1 MEDIQKKIK
10 EIGKEITKFLIE
22 KNKQYG
28 NSVFE
33 PLSIFSSGTPQES
46 LRVRIDDKL
55 SRLKRGN
62 DSIESD
68 IDIVKDLIGY
78 LMLLH
83 IMMKE

>member
-1 MEDIQKKIK
+1 MDDIQKKIK
-10 EIGKEITKFLIE
+10 EVGKEISNFLLA

-33 PLSIFSSGTPQES
+33 PLSIFSKGTPQES

-78 LMLLH
+78 LILLY